1 MTALV
6 WVFALLVVG
15 LAVMVLEVF
24 VPSGGVLG
32 FLSVV
37 AIAAAVVMAFAEGGA
52 AVGLA
57 VLAVVVAAVPVVLAV
72 AFRIFPETP
81 LGRRV
86 LPPPPTPDDVLPEAD
101 HRRRLRALVGRR
113 GRAASELVPWGTVEI
128 DGGTHEARADR
139 TVRRRGGG
147 RRRWRG
153 ARRAGDRGGPGP
165 SGGIS
170 GTTGGRPPAA
180 PVHDARGIR
189 FRPARPPRGLT
200 GGSRRTTVEEVRPS
214 GRASPAFRSPPRCP
228 RSSSSAW
235 RSSPASWCS

>member
-1 MTALV
+1 MMPLV
-6 WVFALLVVG
+6 WVVALLVVG

-37 AIAAAVVMAFAEGGA
+37 AVGAAVVMAFAEGGA
-52 AVGLA
+52 TVGLG
-57 VLAVVVAAVPVVLAV
+57 VLAAVVAAVPVVLGV

-128 DGGTHEARADR
+128 DGGTHEARSE
-139 TVRRRGGG
+139 
-147 RRRWRG
+147 
-153 ARRAGDRGGPGP
+153 GGPIEPAVAVEVAAVDGGALVVRAIAAGP
-165 SGGIS
+165 APAAESPA
-170 GTTGGRPPAA
+170 PPAA
-180 PVHDARGIR
+180 AP
-189 FRPARPPRGLT
+189 RPPR
-200 GGSRRTTVEEVRPS
+200 STTLEEFDFDRLDP
-214 GRASPAFRSPPRCP
+214 PA
-228 RSSSSAW
+228 A
-235 RSSPASWCS
+235 